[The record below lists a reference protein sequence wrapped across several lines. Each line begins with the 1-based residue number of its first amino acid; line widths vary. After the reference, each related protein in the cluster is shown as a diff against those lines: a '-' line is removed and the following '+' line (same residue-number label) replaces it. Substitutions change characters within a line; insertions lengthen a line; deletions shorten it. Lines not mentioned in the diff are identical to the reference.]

1 MLQSMF
7 AVLGFPLITETQADR
22 RGNILNVFI
31 VYSRIR
37 IKSLFIIIIVHLT
50 VLTPHIHIVIFGH
63 YSFINIS

>member
-7 AVLGFPLITETQADR
+7 AVLGFLLITETQADR

-50 VLTPHIHIVIFGH
+50 VLTPHKHFVIFDH